1 MADGSRGEGEGPA
14 RAAGVQRIQAGQ
26 VSVVPIPAN
35 DEDQGPA
42 KARTLAHV
50 SAALALAGLAW
61 LAWYLFML

>member
-1 MADGSRGEGEGPA
+1 
-14 RAAGVQRIQAGQ
+14 